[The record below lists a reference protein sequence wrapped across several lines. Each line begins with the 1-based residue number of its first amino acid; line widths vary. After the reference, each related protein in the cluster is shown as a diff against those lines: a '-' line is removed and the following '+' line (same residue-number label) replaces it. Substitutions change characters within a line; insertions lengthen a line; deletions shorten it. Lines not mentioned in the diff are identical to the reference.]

1 MSLVQKRRNKVAL
14 TVPQHPLGGLSAPA
28 QHRAAWG
35 LANWTPDS
43 AAAEV
48 SSRTQ
53 LRHNLQGPYIG
64 QVQTGK
70 CSRAVVCTSAERLRT
85 LAFRREREIAMAF
98 SFNRSMLS
106 RRAAV
111 KTGVAAAS
119 ASMAHWS
126 FGAAAEPAARIIT
139 KPIPSTGERLPVI
152 GVGTN
157 AYGVAGAEG
166 LAARREVLKRMPE
179 LGASVVDTAASY
191 GRSEEVIGDIVEA
204 LGNRGR
210 LFIATKLAEATP
222 RAGLASIEASFFK
235 LQTDRIDLMQ
245 IHRRAWRRRDCAP
258 PSGDEGGAAYPIH
271 WHNQLE
277 RSATPRA
284 GRGATQ
290 API

>member
-1 MSLVQKRRNKVAL
+1 
-14 TVPQHPLGGLSAPA
+14 
-28 QHRAAWG
+28 
-35 LANWTPDS
+35 
-43 AAAEV
+43 
-48 SSRTQ
+48 
-53 LRHNLQGPYIG
+53 
-64 QVQTGK
+64 
-70 CSRAVVCTSAERLRT
+70 
-85 LAFRREREIAMAF
+85 MAF

-191 GRSEEVIGDIVEA
+191 GRSEEVIGDIVEGCCQSN
-204 LGNRGR
+204 GNLSLVWRSEPKPSRTSGR
-210 LFIATKLAEATP
+210 K
-222 RAGLASIEASFFK
+222 G
-235 LQTDRIDLMQ
+235 
-245 IHRRAWRRRDCAP
+245 AP
-258 PSGDEGGAAYPIH
+258 LS
-271 WHNQLE
+271 
-277 RSATPRA
+277 
-284 GRGATQ
+284 
-290 API
+290 